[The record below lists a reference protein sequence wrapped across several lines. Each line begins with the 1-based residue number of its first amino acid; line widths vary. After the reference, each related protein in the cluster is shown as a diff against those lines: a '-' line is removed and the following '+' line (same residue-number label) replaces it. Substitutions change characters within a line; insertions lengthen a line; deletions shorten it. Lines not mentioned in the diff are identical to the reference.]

1 MGNDVNKRQPAFPGE
16 EMDEREQVWYFGDY
30 AAGICLHYLK
40 GFMQHAEIPEQLRP
54 TYDEAAFALRHV
66 LEEED
71 EHLDVDTCV
80 RVLMG
85 LHHFA
90 VCLPFM
96 NANYIPVNNELY
108 VQANRETAGRILP
121 ALRRFAGCTQ
131 HPPYY
136 FCRIYPEWKDQ
147 RDQWNKTL
155 KQMIEAFEYLA
166 NPKQRYNKEKIR
178 KMEIG
183 LHLFAEYLREM
194 YNE

>member
-1 MGNDVNKRQPAFPGE
+1 MENDMKKQQSAFPGE

-30 AAGICLHYLK
+30 AAGICLHYLE
-40 GFMQHAEIPEQLRP
+40 GFMRHAEIPERLRS
-54 TYDEAAFALRHV
+54 TYDDAVFALRHV
-66 LEEED
+66 LEDEE
-71 EHLDVDTCV
+71 EHPEVDTCV
-80 RVLMG
+80 RVLTG
-85 LHHFA
+85 LHSFA

-96 NANYIPVNNELY
+96 NVDYISVGDEQY
-108 VQANRETAGRILP
+108 TQANRKIAGRILP
-121 ALRRFAGCTQ
+121 ALQRFAGCTQ

-147 RDQWNKTL
+147 CNQWDKTL

-194 YNE
+194 YNY